1 MTAEA
6 FGRLASWS
14 SFNIVVGRHDEF
26 AHSRVAIP
34 QKRGTTAKS
43 IVLHFPPSHTLKL
56 ETPERRH
63 SCHTRHSHYPRAVG
77 RHAKIGKTRVASH
90 THWRKSTPNAPPP
103 QSTTM
108 THFPPQSNTSHSRN
122 PSLRGIAIERHAI
135 SSTHHNNRFVQ
146 NNCLYI
152 SPFRTS
158 WSQQALRQLFKR
170 HGNYM
175 KLEYAPREASAL
187 ATLKANS
194 ARVSSLAILA
204 AVAMKTSHLRPT
216 SMPLFSWSRRH

>member
-63 SCHTRHSHYPRAVG
+63 SCHTRHSHYPRG
-77 RHAKIGKTRVASH
+77 RGTPRKNRQNTRSVPHPLAQIHAQCTA
-90 THWRKSTPNAPPP
+90 PP

-108 THFPPQSNTSHSRN
+108 THFPPQSNTSHSR
-122 PSLRGIAIERHAI
+122 I
-135 SSTHHNNRFVQ
+135 HH
-146 NNCLYI
+146 Y
-152 SPFRTS
+152 
-158 WSQQALRQLFKR
+158 
-170 HGNYM
+170 
-175 KLEYAPREASAL
+175 EASQSNGMQYQAHTTTTGRTNIAFTSVRFEHHGHSRL
-187 ATLKANS
+187 CANS
-194 ARVSSLAILA
+194 
-204 AVAMKTSHLRPT
+204 
-216 SMPLFSWSRRH
+216 SRDMATT

>member
-1 MTAEA
+1 MTTEA

-63 SCHTRHSHYPRAVG
+63 SCHTRHSHYPRG
-77 RHAKIGKTRVASH
+77 RGTPRKNRQNTRSVPHPLAQIHAQCTA
-90 THWRKSTPNAPPP
+90 PP

-135 SSTHHNNRFVQ
+135 SSTHTTTG
-146 NNCLYI
+146 
-152 SPFRTS
+152 RTNIAFTS
-158 WSQQALRQLFKR
+158 VHFGHYGHSRLCDNSSRD
-170 HGNYM
+170 M
-175 KLEYAPREASAL
+175 
-187 ATLKANS
+187 AT
-194 ARVSSLAILA
+194 
-204 AVAMKTSHLRPT
+204 T
-216 SMPLFSWSRRH
+216 

>member
-63 SCHTRHSHYPRAVG
+63 SCHTRHSHYPRG
-77 RHAKIGKTRVASH
+77 RGTPRKNRQNTRSVPHPLAQIHAIGRCRGTMHLPDGAGISQ
-90 THWRKSTPNAPPP
+90 SAPPHYD
-103 QSTTM
+103 T
-108 THFPPQSNTSHSRN
+108 FRPPQWRTRRDARHNRTLVIHEIHHYEASQSNGMQYQAHTTTTGRTNIAFTSVRFGHYGHSRLCDN
-122 PSLRGIAIERHAI
+122 
-135 SSTHHNNRFVQ
+135 SSRD
-146 NNCLYI
+146 
-152 SPFRTS
+152 
-158 WSQQALRQLFKR
+158 
-170 HGNYM
+170 M
-175 KLEYAPREASAL
+175 
-187 ATLKANS
+187 AT
-194 ARVSSLAILA
+194 
-204 AVAMKTSHLRPT
+204 T
-216 SMPLFSWSRRH
+216 